1 MSFYLIDFENVG
13 EAGFNGIEKLQ
24 KEDTVIVFYS
34 KNSCKKISIDIFGRN
49 VHHAEIRFI
58 KAEVGTK
65 NALDFQ
71 LVSYLGFLARDT
83 CFLTKDTADKK
94 HFCIISQ
101 DNGYSPLVTFWKQYD
116 VSVKLAVDLAGNTV
130 PVAEPKKKVKA
141 EKVKAE
147 KKKNDSELQKE
158 KQMADIKNAVSKV
171 LKKKEEKGKI
181 AKVVEI
187 VVSSKTKSELNAKLT
202 GYLKDGRTVSEV
214 IKSVKPFV
222 KLK

>member
-13 EAGFNGIEKLQ
+13 EAEFNGIEKLQ

-49 VHHAEIRFI
+49 RNHAEMQFI
-58 KAEVGTK
+58 KTDVGTK

-71 LVSYLGFLARDT
+71 LVSYLGFLAKNT
-83 CFLTKDTADKK
+83 TDKEQ
-94 HFCIISQ
+94 FCIISQ
-101 DNGYSPLVTFWKQYD
+101 DNGYSPLVPFWKRYD
-116 VSVKLAVDLAGNTV
+116 VPVKLAVDLAGNTV
-130 PVAEPKKKVKA
+130 SASETKKKVKA
-141 EKVKAE
+141 EKKESA
-147 KKKNDSELQKE
+147 SELQKE
-158 KQMADIKNAVSKV
+158 KQKAEIENAVSKV

-181 AKVVEI
+181 AEVVKI
-187 VVSSKTKSELNAKLT
+187 VISSKTKNKLNENLT
-202 GYLKDGRTVSEV
+202 NCLRDGKKVSEV

>member
-24 KEDTVIVFYS
+24 ENDMVIAFYS
-34 KNSCKKISIDIFGRN
+34 KNSAPKISVDILGRN
-49 VHHAEIRFI
+49 VHQAKIIFI

-71 LVSYLGFLARDT
+71 LVSYLGFLARS
-83 CFLTKDTADKK
+83 TKNKEQ
-94 HFCIISQ
+94 FCIISH
-101 DNGYSPLVTFWKQYD
+101 DNGYSPLVPFWKQYD
-116 VSVKLAVDLAGNTV
+116 VTVKLAVDLAGNTV

-141 EKVKAE
+141 EKVKSE
-147 KKKNDSELQKE
+147 KKKGNSKLQKE
-158 KQMADIKNAVSKV
+158 KRTADIKNAVSKV
-171 LKKKEEKGKI
+171 MKKKEEKIGKNKI
-181 AKVVEI
+181 AKVVGI

-202 GYLKDGRTVSEV
+202 GYLKDGKTVSEV

-222 KLK
+222 ELK